1 MRRVMS
7 PPQCFYIPLAEKGSE
22 SFYISLHRIDGRR
35 LVAGLPKRQHIGG
48 SSPTQSR
55 VLVEPVCRKEA

>member
-1 MRRVMS
+1 MS
-7 PPQCFYIPLAEKGSE
+7 EPSALFIVIEDNGSE

>member
-1 MRRVMS
+1 MS
-7 PPQCFYIPLAEKGSE
+7 PPPLLYIPLAEKGSE
-22 SFYISLHRIDGRR
+22 NLYISLQWIDGRR

>member
-1 MRRVMS
+1 M
-7 PPQCFYIPLAEKGSE
+7 AEGGEPSALFIVIEDNGSE

-48 SSPTQSR
+48 SSPTQS
-55 VLVEPVCRKEA
+55 K